1 MQATLISPYLLE
13 SGKVHGSKLIR
24 AFIELVRLGTLIY
37 VDEDGKLLNRYG
49 EISKDCENAK
59 IILKLLAM
67 DDDSPLVKV
76 SAEID
81 DEDWVKS
88 EISILKEVLSH
99 KNLSTDSMDRY
110 NFHKGAIQK
119 NGISIVDVRSFLL
132 IVKQNKKLTN
142 ENLNI
147 CILSALKEMVQHKAS
162 DKIENLHNDIL
173 AKILRAHGTHEG
185 FNILDQTR
193 TGVSSGGG
201 VGSLD
206 LCVVD
211 NFNSPFSI
219 VECLVGRSFGVEDT
233 NVIAHFNKL
242 INDYD
247 KIGLSRNYL
256 ITYCD
261 TANFS
266 SSFKSYEKIISKANS
281 RKEFCTPYKV
291 KEYGEQETGV
301 TNIRLLVTEHEREQ
315 KVVQVFH
322 YFTDMS
328 KIEKVKDI
336 SVVKSSKIYVNPA
349 NKNQIYSGRGRKPN
363 WLIEYLKIHGDA
375 KLLIETRS

>member
-13 SGKVHGSKLIR
+13 SGKVHGGKLIR
-24 AFIELVRLGTLIY
+24 AFLELVHLGTLIY
-37 VDEDGKLLNRYG
+37 VDEDGKLLNRYC
-49 EISKDCENAK
+49 EISKDCEYAK
-59 IILKLLAM
+59 TILKLLAM

-110 NFHKGAIQK
+110 ISHKGVIQK
-119 NGISIVDVRSFLL
+119 NGISIFDVRSFLFIL
-132 IVKQNKKLTN
+132 KKNNTLTN
-142 ENLNI
+142 ENLNN

-173 AKILRAHGTHEG
+173 TKILRAHGTHGG

-193 TGVSSGGG
+193 TGVSAGGG

-211 NFNSPFSI
+211 GFNSPFSI

-233 NVIAHFNKL
+233 NVVAHFNKL

-256 ITYCD
+256 VTYCD

-266 SSFKSYEKIISKANS
+266 SSFNSYKKIISTANS

-291 KEYGEQETGV
+291 KEYGEQDTGV
-301 TNIRLLVTEHEREQ
+301 TNIRLLVTKHEREQ
-315 KVVQVFH
+315 KIVQVFH
-322 YFTDMS
+322 YFVDMS

-336 SVVKSSKIYVNPA
+336 SVVKGGKIYVNPE
-349 NKNQIYSGRGRKPN
+349 NRSQTYSGRGRRPN
-363 WLIEYLKIHGDA
+363 WLMEYVRIHGSA
-375 KLLIETRS
+375 ELLIEVMS